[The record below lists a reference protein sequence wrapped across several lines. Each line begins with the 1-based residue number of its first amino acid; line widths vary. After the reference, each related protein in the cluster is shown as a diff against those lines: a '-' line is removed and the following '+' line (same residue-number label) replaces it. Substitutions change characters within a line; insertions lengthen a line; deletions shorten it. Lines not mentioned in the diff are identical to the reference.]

1 MSIPPGVRRYGG
13 AVLVVAVAGVARW
26 LLQPLLGFDLP
37 FITFFAAI
45 FVTAWLFGFG
55 PTLLAAGLSAAAAAL
70 LFFPPPHT
78 QGEVVVTG
86 LGLALFVGIAVG
98 AGVMGEGRLRA
109 LQRAQAGADEAR
121 QARAAAEEVAVGA
134 EELATQA
141 EESATQA
148 EERAL
153 RLAAIVDSSDD
164 AIISKDLDGTV
175 RGWNPA
181 AERIF
186 GYTAAEMV
194 GQSVFRLIPPELH
207 AEEHA
212 ILARIRRG
220 EHVAHYETTRLRK
233 DGQRIV
239 IALTVS
245 PIRDAGGAL
254 VGASAIKRDVT
265 GQRGLE
271 AQLRHAQQLD
281 AIGQLAG
288 GVAHDFNNILTAISG
303 YTAFLLRDLAADDR
317 RRADLMGIQDAA
329 DRAATLTQQLLA
341 FGRKQ
346 MVQPTVV
353 DLREALDDTGRMLR
367 RLLGEHIDLV
377 ITPGPIVSPVLADRG
392 QLGQVLVNL
401 AVNARDAMPDGGRL
415 TIEARDTP
423 LTEEYADS
431 HLAVSPG
438 CYVLLAVSDTGQGMT
453 PEVRARIFEPFFTT
467 KPRGKGTGLG
477 LSTVFGIVKQ
487 SGGHIFVYSEPGHG
501 TTVKV
506 YLPRAEG
513 AARAVTPIAEAM
525 PDVRR
530 PGTILLVEDDTS
542 VRAVTRRLLESGGY
556 TVLEAATPSKA
567 RDFAE
572 RHGGPIHLLLTDVV
586 MPEMSGPKLAAL
598 IQEQRPG
605 LPVLYMSG
613 YTDDAIVH
621 HGRLDPGAEFLPK
634 PFAPDTLLRRV
645 QQVLGRRGA
654 DGRTAG
660 A

>member
-1 MSIPPGVRRYGG
+1 
-13 AVLVVAVAGVARW
+13 
-26 LLQPLLGFDLP
+26 
-37 FITFFAAI
+37 
-45 FVTAWLFGFG
+45 
-55 PTLLAAGLSAAAAAL
+55 
-70 LFFPPPHT
+70 
-78 QGEVVVTG
+78 
-86 LGLALFVGIAVG
+86 
-98 AGVMGEGRLRA
+98 
-109 LQRAQAGADEAR
+109 
-121 QARAAAEEVAVGA
+121 
-134 EELATQA
+134 
-141 EESATQA
+141 
-148 EERAL
+148 
-153 RLAAIVDSSDD
+153 
-164 AIISKDLDGTV
+164 
-175 RGWNPA
+175 
-181 AERIF
+181 
-186 GYTAAEMV
+186 
-194 GQSVFRLIPPELH
+194 
-207 AEEHA
+207 
-212 ILARIRRG
+212 
-220 EHVAHYETTRLRK
+220 
-233 DGQRIV
+233 
-239 IALTVS
+239 
-245 PIRDAGGAL
+245 
-254 VGASAIKRDVT
+254 
-265 GQRGLE
+265 
-271 AQLRHAQQLD
+271 
-281 AIGQLAG
+281 
-288 GVAHDFNNILTAISG
+288 
-303 YTAFLLRDLAADDR
+303 
-317 RRADLMGIQDAA
+317 MGIQDAA
-329 DRAATLTQQLLA
+329 ARAATLTQQLLA

-431 HLAVSPG
+431 HVAVSPG
-438 CYVLLAVSDTGQGMT
+438 SYVLLAVSDTGQGMT

-513 AARAVTPIAEAM
+513 AARAVTPTAEAM

-572 RHGGPIHLLLTDVV
+572 RHGEPIHLLLTDVV

-613 YTDDAIVH
+613 YTDA
-621 HGRLDPGAEFLPK
+621 RLDPGAEFLPK

-645 QQVLGRRGA
+645 QQVLGRGGA
-654 DGRTAG
+654 DVRTAG